1 MLNAIL
7 FLVTVLILTLI
18 LILPLIHLL
27 IMQYN
32 SREYLMFSL
41 TLVISILAI
50 AAIIRWTAIHFGI

>member
-1 MLNAIL
+1 MINVIL

-32 SREYLMFSL
+32 SREYLVFSL
-41 TLVISILAI
+41 TLVIGILVI
-50 AAIIRWTAIHFGI
+50 VTIIRWTAIHFGI